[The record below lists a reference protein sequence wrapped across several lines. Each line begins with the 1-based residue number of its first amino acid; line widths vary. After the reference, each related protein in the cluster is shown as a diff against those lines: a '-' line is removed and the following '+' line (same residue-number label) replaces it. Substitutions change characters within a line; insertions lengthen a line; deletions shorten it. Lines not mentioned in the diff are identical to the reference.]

1 MSLLNV
7 KNISKSFGGLKAV
20 QNVSMTIQQG
30 EIVGLIG
37 PNGAGKTTFFN
48 CITGI
53 YHPDSGS
60 VFFGDYDQ
68 DITGF
73 STYLISWR
81 GMARTFQNIRLF
93 ANMSVLENVI
103 VGAHKHI
110 RSSLRDLIFP
120 TQRFHSEEKSVVRRA
135 HELLEFFRIERFANE
150 LASSIPYGS
159 QRRLELARALA
170 CEPKLLLLDEPAAGM
185 NPQEKKELLDHISEI
200 RRQGVS
206 ILIVEHDM
214 KVIMPL
220 SDKVVVLD
228 HGEKI
233 AEGRPDEIQKNP
245 LVIEAY
251 LGKTNA

>member
-1 MSLLNV
+1 MSLLRV
-7 KNISKSFGGLKAV
+7 DNISKSFGGLKAI
-20 QNVSMTIQQG
+20 QNVSISIRPG

-53 YHPDSGS
+53 YKPDAGT
-60 VFFGDYDQ
+60 VMFGDYEQ
-68 DITGF
+68 EITGLV
-73 STYLISWR
+73 SYMISWR

-110 RSSLRDLIFP
+110 RSSLVDLLFP
-120 TQRFHSEEKSVVRRA
+120 SKRSYADEMKFVRRA
-135 HELLEFFRIERFANE
+135 HELLEFFGIDRYAND

-185 NPQEKKELLDHISEI
+185 NPQEKQDLLEHISEI
-200 RRQGVS
+200 RRQGIS

-233 AEGRPDEIQKNP
+233 AEGRPEEIQKNP

-251 LGKTNA
+251 LGKQ

>member
-1 MSLLNV
+1 MSLLRVENL
-7 KNISKSFGGLKAV
+7 SKTFGGLKAI
-20 QNVSMTIQQG
+20 QGVSLRIHSG
-30 EIVGLIG
+30 EIMGLIG

-53 YHPDSGS
+53 YRPDSGN
-60 VFFGDYDQ
+60 VLFGDYEQ
-68 DITGF
+68 EITGF
-73 STYLISWR
+73 SSYMISWR

-93 ANMSVLENVI
+93 ANMTVLENVI

-110 RSSLRDLIFP
+110 RSSLLDLIFP
-120 TQRFHSEEKSVVRRA
+120 SKRFRAEEGKVVQRA
-135 HELLEFFRIERFANE
+135 HELLEFFGIDRFANE

-159 QRRLELARALA
+159 QRRLELARAMA

-185 NPQEKKELLDHISEI
+185 NPQEKQDLLKLISEI
-200 RRQGVS
+200 RRQGIS

-220 SDKVVVLD
+220 SDRIVVLD

-233 AEGRPDEIQKNP
+233 AEGKPEEIQKNP

-251 LGKTNA
+251 LGKKNA

>member
-1 MSLLNV
+1 MHLLSV
-7 KNISKSFGGLKAV
+7 ENISKHFGGLKAV
-20 QNVSMTIQQG
+20 QNVSMTIGRG

-48 CITGI
+48 CITGV
-53 YHPDSGS
+53 YTPDEGS
-60 VFFGDYDQ
+60 VRFGDYEQ

-73 STYLISWR
+73 VPYLITWR

-93 ANMSVLENVI
+93 ANMTVLENVI

-110 RSSLRDLIFP
+110 HFSLKEFLFP
-120 TQRFHSEEKSVVRRA
+120 SKRFRLNEEKVIRRA
-135 HELLEFFRIERFANE
+135 HELLKFFGIDSYADE

-185 NPQEKKELLDHISEI
+185 NPQEKQDLLEHIIEI
-200 RRQGVS
+200 RKQGIS

-220 SDKVVVLD
+220 SDKIVVLD

-233 AEGRPDEIQKNP
+233 AEGKPEEIQNNP

-251 LGKTNA
+251 LGKKK

>member
-1 MSLLNV
+1 MNLLRAE
-7 KNISKSFGGLKAV
+7 NISKRFGGLKAI
-20 QNVSMTIQQG
+20 QSVSMSIRSG

-48 CITGI
+48 CITGV
-53 YHPDSGS
+53 YKPDSGS
-60 VFFGDYDQ
+60 VMFGDYEQ
-68 DITGF
+68 DITGLVN
-73 STYLISWR
+73 YKIARR
-81 GMARTFQNIRLF
+81 GLARTFQNIRLF
-93 ANMSVLENVI
+93 ANMTVLENVI
-103 VGAHKHI
+103 VGAHQHT
-110 RSSLRDLIFP
+110 RSSVGDLFFP
-120 TQRFHSEEKSVVRRA
+120 TKRFRAAEMKIVRRA
-135 HELLEFFRIERFANE
+135 HELLEFFGIERYAND

-185 NPQEKKELLDHISEI
+185 NPQEKQDLLEHISDI
-200 RRQGVS
+200 RKQGIS

-233 AEGRPDEIQKNP
+233 AEGRPEEIQKNP

-251 LGKTNA
+251 LGKQ